1 MRVLLRALF
10 CLALGAAAWSS
21 APAAWAHEVGLS
33 RGNYRVSGAVLVAEL
48 VFARK
53 EVTGLVPALDA
64 DSSGGLSPEEVSA
77 GRAAIARRVLPA
89 ITVRGDGAPCL
100 GALDEARLV
109 EEDGL
114 TLLLSFTCPAAP
126 RRLEVALPVIAELA
140 TGHRHIAAATS
151 DGKPVGHV
159 LSRSSSSFALV
170 VASATPASGGV
181 AGGGAAGGGF
191 GDLVR
196 LGIERVALGYAHVA
210 FLFGLVLV
218 GGSWRALLAAI
229 GGFTAGHSLTLALA
243 ALGVF
248 APSARVVGPAIA
260 LTIAYVG
267 LENWFLRDPEKR
279 WRVALPFGLVH
290 GFGLAGT
297 LSGLA
302 GTRGAAAKVAAFH
315 LGVELGQL
323 AVLAV
328 VLPVVLLARQQE
340 WFRRI
345 GVKALSAA
353 VVAAGVFWFVLGVTD
368 R

>member
-10 CLALGAAAWSS
+10 CLALGAAACLS
-21 APAAWAHEVGLS
+21 PRAAWAHEVGLS
-33 RGNYRVSGAVLVAEL
+33 RGDYRVSAAVLVAEL

-53 EVTGLVPALDA
+53 EVAALVPGLDA
-64 DSSGGLSPEEVSA
+64 DMSGGLSPEEVRA
-77 GRAAIARRVLPA
+77 GRAAIARRVLPG
-89 ITVRGDGAPCL
+89 ITARGDGAPCT

-114 TLLLSFTCPAAP
+114 TLVLSFTCPGPP

-159 LSRSSSSFALV
+159 LSRSSSSFVLV
-170 VASATPASGGV
+170 VAPATPASGGV
-181 AGGGAAGGGF
+181 AGGGAAASGF
-191 GDLVR
+191 GDMVWLGVER
-196 LGIERVALGYAHVA
+196 LALGFEHVV

-260 LTIAYVG
+260 LTIAYIG

-290 GFGLAGT
+290 GFGLAGA

-302 GTRGAAAKVAAFH
+302 GARGIAANLAAFH

-323 AVLAV
+323 AVLAAL
-328 VLPVVLLARQQE
+328 LPVVLLARQQE
-340 WFRRI
+340 WFKRI

-353 VVAAGVFWFVLGVTD
+353 IVAAGVFWFVLRVTA